1 MKMLERL
8 KNVDYLNIA
17 MYASFVIAITL
28 YFISGK
34 ASNSFRVCFL
44 LAVIFLF
51 IGIALTVVRLYITYS
66 VPHTIYKTSLM
77 EKRLSLFEEYGSDSP
92 EIEKELKEYKKTALK
107 DYRQTSKKYMFFMCI
122 LAFFDLYILY
132 YGLSVLLNW

>member
-34 ASNSFRVCFL
+34 VTTGFRVWFL
-44 LAVIFLF
+44 IAVIFLF
-51 IGIALTVVRLYITYS
+51 IGIALTVVKLYITYS

-77 EKRLSLFEEYGSDSP
+77 EKRLSLFEEYGSDSL

-107 DYRQTSKKYMFFMCI
+107 DYRQVSRKYMFFMCI
-122 LAFFDLYILY
+122 LIFFDLYILY
-132 YGLSVLLNW
+132 YGLCVLLNW